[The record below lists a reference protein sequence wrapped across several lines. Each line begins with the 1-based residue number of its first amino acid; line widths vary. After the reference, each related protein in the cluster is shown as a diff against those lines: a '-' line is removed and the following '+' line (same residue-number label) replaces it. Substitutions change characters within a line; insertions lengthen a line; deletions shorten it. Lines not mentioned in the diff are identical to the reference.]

1 MRNRVASALLQVGL
15 VAVALVALP
24 YRMFE
29 LDRYFVPKELV
40 LHIVALALFALVIVR
55 AGAVTIDTADTLLA
69 LFIAW
74 STASAL
80 FATNY
85 WAAQRALG
93 VSVSSAV
100 IFWAARR
107 LGAAGAYRSIL
118 IGAAIATV
126 CAAMT
131 GLLQAYGYASD
142 FVSLNRAPGG
152 TFGNRNFVAHFCVI
166 GLPALVYVTVT
177 ARTSLGALLGSLG
190 GVAVA
195 ALLVLSRSRGAWLAI
210 AATLVALAMPLLASR
225 RYWSGKHVGGRFAR
239 MALAAVVGVAGA
251 IALPNRLN
259 WTSESPYLDSARGI
273 VDYSSGSGR
282 GRLAQYVNSMRMAIG
297 NPVFGVGPGN
307 WPVRYVR
314 YAPANDR
321 SLKDDGMA
329 ANPWPS
335 SDWVA
340 FVSERGTI
348 GALALLAVF
357 AALFF
362 AALRHWSALPDGDA
376 VLARLVVIG
385 TIVATLVVSAF
396 DAVLLLPAP
405 AFLAWSVIGAASG
418 AGRAVAER
426 PLSRRRWSIAAVAVG
441 LIVAASLARSAAQTA
456 AIEEVGAGG
465 SRAGW
470 LNAAMW
476 DPGSYRINM
485 RVADLYAGRGQCRS
499 ARVYAHRALGL
510 FPYASAPRQLL
521 RRCG

>member
-166 GLPALVYVTVT
+166 GL
-177 ARTSLGALLGSLG
+177 
-190 GVAVA
+190 
-195 ALLVLSRSRGAWLAI
+195 
-210 AATLVALAMPLLASR
+210 
-225 RYWSGKHVGGRFAR
+225 
-239 MALAAVVGVAGA
+239 
-251 IALPNRLN
+251 
-259 WTSESPYLDSARGI
+259 
-273 VDYSSGSGR
+273 
-282 GRLAQYVNSMRMAIG
+282 
-297 NPVFGVGPGN
+297 
-307 WPVRYVR
+307 
-314 YAPANDR
+314 
-321 SLKDDGMA
+321 
-329 ANPWPS
+329 
-335 SDWVA
+335 
-340 FVSERGTI
+340 
-348 GALALLAVF
+348 
-357 AALFF
+357 
-362 AALRHWSALPDGDA
+362 
-376 VLARLVVIG
+376 
-385 TIVATLVVSAF
+385 
-396 DAVLLLPAP
+396 
-405 AFLAWSVIGAASG
+405 
-418 AGRAVAER
+418 
-426 PLSRRRWSIAAVAVG
+426 
-441 LIVAASLARSAAQTA
+441 
-456 AIEEVGAGG
+456 
-465 SRAGW
+465 
-470 LNAAMW
+470 
-476 DPGSYRINM
+476 
-485 RVADLYAGRGQCRS
+485 
-499 ARVYAHRALGL
+499 
-510 FPYASAPRQLL
+510 
-521 RRCG
+521 